1 MKAAISR
8 LDCGERKRFGGLA
21 WAALAGL
28 ALGAVCEWLTWEH
41 SAAVAAR
48 TDISQ
53 IDLDDWSPGHVGMWL
68 GQVGLGEK
76 SPAFEAARIDGDT
89 LFELDVDELADLGIG
104 TPEELNAFHT
114 ARQKLAGLKVNARN
128 PTANGFWEYRSVNRQ
143 FIAHALPGIAL
154 CPRTWFATMYAFQSE
169 SVKFV
174 VNPDTAPDSADDPEN
189 VPALTA
195 ILDAEE
201 AGVDA
206 RIANTTNSLSA
217 AEDGSAWGT
226 SLRPVQALGLLF
238 FPHAMA
244 AFWLLG
250 FADTDPTFVL
260 PLIAALLVAQVK
272 EGFDLY
278 HLLSSSDVVTTWDRY
293 QALFWWAAGVATST
307 FAAVTF
313 HMIPGKVVD
322 FSFYVFVSLFG
333 VLACQ
338 ALVEIVQALVQREAL
353 LMRALKEEMR
363 ALTEEAALK
372 GQELCAAPST
382 APAPSEASSL
392 GSERP
397 AKFPRPVIRPRDP
410 SPSPAA
416 PASSEGDVQ
425 EGWFPSPT
433 SKEAASEPRPA
444 SAQGAVQ
451 RDSTAQVGFGDL
463 VPGPS
468 EAAKVGFGDLVPGPS
483 EAAQVGFGD
492 LVPGPSEAA
501 KVGFG
506 DLVPGPSE
514 AAPAGQVGF
523 GDLVPG
529 PSEAAPAAQVGFGDL
544 VPGPSEAAPAGQVGF
559 GDLVPGP
566 SEAAKVGFGDLV
578 PGPSEAAPAAQVGFG
593 DLVPGP
599 SEAVP
604 AGQVG
609 FGDLVPGPSEAAPAA
624 QVGFGDLVPGP
635 SEAAPAGQVGF
646 GDLVPGPSEAAPAGQ
661 VGFGDLVPGP
671 SEAVPAGQVGF
682 GDLVPGPSEA
692 AQVGF
697 GDLVPG
703 PSEAAPAAQVGFG
716 DLTDQAGFFPE
727 PPPEQRPVEPA
738 EVPPGLFGDVQ
749 SPYTSD
755 APAAA
760 ARSQAASPGR
770 PARPRLCERASSEG
784 EELAH
789 SMRLRSS
796 TRVARA
802 GADNALG
809 HSRTTGDIV
818 DGVEGL
824 PATPSGN

>member
-1 MKAAISR
+1 
-8 LDCGERKRFGGLA
+8 
-21 WAALAGL
+21 
-28 ALGAVCEWLTWEH
+28 
-41 SAAVAAR
+41 
-48 TDISQ
+48 
-53 IDLDDWSPGHVGMWL
+53 
-68 GQVGLGEK
+68 
-76 SPAFEAARIDGDT
+76 
-89 LFELDVDELADLGIG
+89 
-104 TPEELNAFHT
+104 
-114 ARQKLAGLKVNARN
+114 
-128 PTANGFWEYRSVNRQ
+128 
-143 FIAHALPGIAL
+143 
-154 CPRTWFATMYAFQSE
+154 
-169 SVKFV
+169 
-174 VNPDTAPDSADDPEN
+174 
-189 VPALTA
+189 
-195 ILDAEE
+195 
-201 AGVDA
+201 
-206 RIANTTNSLSA
+206 
-217 AEDGSAWGT
+217 
-226 SLRPVQALGLLF
+226 
-238 FPHAMA
+238 
-244 AFWLLG
+244 
-250 FADTDPTFVL
+250 
-260 PLIAALLVAQVK
+260 
-272 EGFDLY
+272 
-278 HLLSSSDVVTTWDRY
+278 
-293 QALFWWAAGVATST
+293 
-307 FAAVTF
+307 
-313 HMIPGKVVD
+313 
-322 FSFYVFVSLFG
+322 
-333 VLACQ
+333 
-338 ALVEIVQALVQREAL
+338 
-353 LMRALKEEMR
+353 MRALKEEMR

-468 EAAKVGFGDLVPGPS
+468 EAAK
-483 EAAQVGFGD
+483 
-492 LVPGPSEAA
+492 
-501 KVGFG
+501 
-506 DLVPGPSE
+506 
-514 AAPAGQVGF
+514 
-523 GDLVPG
+523 
-529 PSEAAPAAQVGFGDL
+529 
-544 VPGPSEAAPAGQVGF
+544 
-559 GDLVPGP
+559 
-566 SEAAKVGFGDLV
+566 
-578 PGPSEAAPAAQVGFG
+578 
-593 DLVPGP
+593 
-599 SEAVP
+599 
-604 AGQVG
+604 
-609 FGDLVPGPSEAAPAA
+609 
-624 QVGFGDLVPGP
+624 
-635 SEAAPAGQVGF
+635 
-646 GDLVPGPSEAAPAGQ
+646 
-661 VGFGDLVPGP
+661 
-671 SEAVPAGQVGF
+671 
-682 GDLVPGPSEA
+682 
-692 AQVGF
+692 VGF